1 MNFITSNVGL
11 YRSKSISTKEYLIE
25 LMPNIYSIV
34 NIYPNPFNPL
44 THIRY
49 SLPKHTKVKIRVY
62 NILGKQIERLVNN
75 FQSPGYHSISW
86 DGSSYSSGVYFIAM
100 EAGDFRE
107 FRKIL
112 LIK

>member
-1 MNFITSNVGL
+1 MCNGTAVKDCFNICNGPFQVDQCGKCGGNGPDEGYDCDGNLLSNN
-11 YRSKSISTKEYLIE
+11 KE

-62 NILGKQIERLVNN
+62 NILGKITTTGT
-75 FQSPGYHSISW
+75 S
-86 DGSSYSSGVYFIAM
+86 
-100 EAGDFRE
+100 
-107 FRKIL
+107 
-112 LIK
+112 